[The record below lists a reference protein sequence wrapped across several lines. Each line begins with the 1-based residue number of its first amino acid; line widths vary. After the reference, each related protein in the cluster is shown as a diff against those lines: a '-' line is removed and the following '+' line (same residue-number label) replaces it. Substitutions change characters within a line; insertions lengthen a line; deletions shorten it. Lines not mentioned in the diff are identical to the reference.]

1 MIEACPHIAD
11 FPELSIRT
19 FTCDLMPKLKHFNN
33 QDGGLVYSTDP
44 DYLADTDEEEPTA
57 YLPPQQQNLRV
68 HLLRLKGNKLATVI
82 RDFRGSVAALETLGK
97 AIKQKCGSGGTVKD
111 HEIILQGD
119 HRQTVAAYL
128 DKEGYKYKFAGG

>member
-1 MIEACPHIAD
+1 MPDALPRFLD
-11 FPELSIRT
+11 FTELSNRT
-19 FTCDLMPKLKHFNN
+19 FKCDPMPKLKHFNN

-44 DYLADTDEEEPTA
+44 DYLADTDDEEPTA
-57 YLPPQQQNLRV
+57 FVPPQQQNLRV

-82 RDFRGSVAALETLGK
+82 REFRGSVAALEALGK